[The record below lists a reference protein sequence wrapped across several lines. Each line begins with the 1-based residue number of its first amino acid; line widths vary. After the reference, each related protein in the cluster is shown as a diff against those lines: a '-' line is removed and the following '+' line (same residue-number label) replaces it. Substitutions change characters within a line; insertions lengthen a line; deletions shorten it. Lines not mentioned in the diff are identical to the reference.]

1 MTMRAQL
8 NQAARTFNNRGTA
21 EKLVLAVLLIGVLLF
36 VFDTFYYS
44 GAAAERES
52 LQRRIDSS
60 QLLLG
65 TLEQREQTA
74 LATAI
79 QAPNEAIRIRIER
92 AMAEQA
98 ALDSDIEALTGN
110 LVTPQSM
117 TRVLT
122 SILESQQGLDL
133 LRVENRAPQALRV
146 MTGDSSGS
154 TVFRHTLLLEMEGD
168 FLSLIGYLLRL
179 ENFPEHFFWDQLTFR
194 QTTWPRA
201 RISLELHTLST
212 AEGFVGV

>member
-1 MTMRAQL
+1 MTISAQL

-21 EKLVLAVLLIGVLLF
+21 EKLLLAVLLIGVLLF
-36 VFDTFYYS
+36 VFDTFYFA
-44 GAAAERES
+44 GASAERES
-52 LQRRIDSS
+52 LQQRIDTS
-60 QLLLG
+60 QVLLS
-65 TLEQREQTA
+65 TLEQRERIA
-74 LATAI
+74 RETAI
-79 QAPNEAIRIRIER
+79 QDPNEAIRIRIER

-133 LRVENRAPQALRV
+133 LRVENRAPQPLRV
-146 MTGDSSGS
+146 MTDSAGS
-154 TVFRHTLLLEMEGD
+154 TVFRHTLMLEMEGD
-168 FLSLIGYLLRL
+168 YLSLVSYLLRL
-179 ENFPEHFFWDQLTFR
+179 ENFPEHFFWAQLTFL
-194 QTTWPRA
+194 QTTWPKA
-201 RISLELHTLST
+201 RVSLELHTLST